1 MLYINES
8 LIKILNNL
16 IYWGYSKMQPLTHIS
31 YSRKNGTLRSNVN
44 KIINLFNVRC
54 KLKIGIEIFLHGCIL
69 KYHNML
75 F

>member
-44 KIINLFNVRC
+44 KIINLF
-54 KLKIGIEIFLHGCIL
+54 IEIFLHS
-69 KYHNML
+69 
-75 F
+75 